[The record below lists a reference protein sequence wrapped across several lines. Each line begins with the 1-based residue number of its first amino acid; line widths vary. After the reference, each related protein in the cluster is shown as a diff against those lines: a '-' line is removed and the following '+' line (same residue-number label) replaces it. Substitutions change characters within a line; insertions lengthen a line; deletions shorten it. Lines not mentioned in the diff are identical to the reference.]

1 MSGGKVRYAVIG
13 TGGIAETHAAALRQV
28 ERAELFMVYDRD
40 TAKAED
46 FARRH
51 GCRAARSPEEIAES
65 GADAVSIATP
75 SGTHAAVAVPMAKAG
90 KHVFCEKPLDVTSEK
105 AEQIIQACREKHVLL
120 TAVLPLRFC
129 DTVRWTKHCADLGCL
144 GSPVLTSASM
154 RWFRAPEYY
163 ADSWRGSR
171 SMDGGVLMN
180 QGIHFADLLLYFNGA
195 AAEVSAFSVRRMHLQ
210 LEVDDTVCAS
220 IRFRN
225 GSLGLFEVSTACAPG
240 NPKRFEFSGTEGSIV
255 MEDDR
260 IVRTRFREE
269 PLRAGTPPE
278 GSGSAQD
285 SASPLLS
292 DCELHR
298 RQFANFTAAILD
310 GVPLEVPG
318 GEGLA
323 AIRLIEAITRSA
335 ASGERVF
342 L

>member
-1 MSGGKVRYAVIG
+1 MSGDKVRYAVIG

-40 TAKAED
+40 AAKAED

-51 GCRAARSPEEIAES
+51 GCRAAGSPEEIAES
-65 GADAVSIATP
+65 DADAVAVATP
-75 SGTHAAVAVPMAKAG
+75 SGTHAAVAVPMAQEG
-90 KHVFCEKPLDVTSEK
+90 KHIFCEKPLDVTSEK
-105 AEQIIQACREKHVLL
+105 AEKIVQTCRENHVLL

-129 DTVRWTKHCADLGCL
+129 DTVRWTKRCAELGCL
-144 GSPVLTSASM
+144 GTPVLTSASM
-154 RWFRAPEYY
+154 RWYRTPEYY

-180 QGIHFADLLLYFNGA
+180 QGIHFADLLLYFNGG
-195 AAEVSAFSVRRMHLQ
+195 AAEVSAFSVKRMHMH

-240 NPKRFEFSGTEGSIV
+240 NPKRFEFSGTEGSVV

-260 IVRTRFREE
+260 IVRRRFRTE
-269 PLRAGTPPE
+269 PLLAGTPPE
-278 GSGSAQD
+278 SCGPVQD
-285 SASPLLS
+285 SASPLLA

-310 GVPLEVPG
+310 DVPLEIPG
-318 GEGLA
+318 EEGLA
-323 AIRLIEAITRSA
+323 AIRLIEAVTRSA